1 MEGIFNVHEEQNSIN
16 NWPTI
21 VHDHSSY
28 VL

>member
-1 MEGIFNVHEEQNSIN
+1 MKGIFNVHEAQNSIN

-21 VHDHSSY
+21 VHDHSPY